1 MTARRPTRRGVLRA
15 AAALAA
21 AGSLGGTALARTDER
36 NETGGSP
43 HRQIDAALRAATAG
57 TKDLGSALSR
67 PTIRRSTNVF
77 GTAGWAP
84 GRP

>member
-57 TKDLGSALSR
+57 TKDLPGVVALAASV
-67 PTIRRSTNVF
+67 P
-77 GTAGWAP
+77 GTG
-84 GRP
+84 